1 MLKIPIRNNMKFPLH
16 NPPLW
21 LVNLTAFGVM
31 LALSLSLLQVYAIKR
46 AAAIRTIRAEIA
58 RALPVIAELRENPF
72 ETVSITAKAAVVFD
86 VSRNKI
92 LYGYHEEDQLPL
104 ASLTKLMTAVVAAE
118 TLPSYT
124 SIEIVPRGEEYDVRL
139 RVGEK
144 WPLKELLAYTLMT
157 SSNSGADSVAA
168 AASSYLAGRGTRSER
183 VGEQNLSPFVEDMN
197 MKARELELDQTY
209 FLNPSGLDTDTHL
222 SGAYGSAQ
230 DVAILIGYIVTRHP
244 DLLVSTGQ
252 LEKTFSASDGRNIS
266 VKNTNEHVDRIPG
279 LIGSKTGLTDLAGGN
294 LAVAFDASFA
304 EPFVVVVLNST
315 EDDRFEDVA
324 ALVQAIIDYL
334 GSGMKIPSRV
344 SDLPPAFFDEFSYN
358 AGL

>member
-1 MLKIPIRNNMKFPLH
+1 MKRCAPNWRRSNAHRNSRMLKIPIRNNMKLPLH

-21 LVNLTAFGVM
+21 LVNLTAFGV
-31 LALSLSLLQVYAIKR
+31 L
-46 AAAIRTIRAEIA
+46 
-58 RALPVIAELRENPF
+58 
-72 ETVSITAKAAVVFD
+72 
-86 VSRNKI
+86 
-92 LYGYHEEDQLPL
+92 L
-104 ASLTKLMTAVVAAE
+104 ASLTKLMTAVVASE

-124 SIEIVPRGEEYDVRL
+124 SVEIVPRGEEYDARL

-168 AASSYLAGRGTRSER
+168 AASSYLAGRGPRSER
-183 VGEQNLSPFVEDMN
+183 VGEQNLSLFVEDMN
-197 MKARELELDQTY
+197 MKARELGLDQTY

-279 LIGSKTGLTDLAGGN
+279 LIGSKTC
-294 LAVAFDASFA
+294 
-304 EPFVVVVLNST
+304 
-315 EDDRFEDVA
+315 
-324 ALVQAIIDYL
+324 
-334 GSGMKIPSRV
+334 
-344 SDLPPAFFDEFSYN
+344 
-358 AGL
+358 